1 MSTLPKKEL
10 TFFQESAVSFA
21 CGGAY
26 GLTSV
31 LVGQPFDVCKTRM
44 QALQKD
50 GKKAGLIDTGRAMF
64 EKEGV
69 RGLFRGGVPMWL
81 GGALFRSAQFGCYE
95 TAMGFLG
102 GPSKE
107 RILGGVLDP
116 HVVMAGFVGGLGRGI
131 VESPFEY
138 VKVRRQVES
147 QWRLRDVYKGSGV
160 TLTRNAFLFAFFV
173 INIDLSKRYISGGLS
188 PFWTGALCSTAAW
201 FAIWPLD
208 VLKSQKQSGLYEGVS
223 YPRLA
228 VELVRSGSMFRGVVP
243 GLARSLLANGC
254 SMYVYVLVK
263 NQLTDIIAS

>member
-1 MSTLPKKEL
+1 MTTKTNQL

-21 CGGAY
+21 SGGAY

-44 QALQKD
+44 QALQSEGRKV
-50 GKKAGLIDTGRAMF
+50 GLIETGRAMF
-64 EKEGV
+64 QKEGI

-102 GPSKE
+102 GPSKD
-107 RILGGVLDP
+107 RIVGGILDP
-116 HVVMAGFVGGLGRGI
+116 NVVLAGLVGGLGRGV

-138 VKVRRQVES
+138 VKVRRQVEG
-147 QWRLRDVYKGSGV
+147 QWKLRDVYKGSGV

-173 INIDLSKRYISGGLS
+173 INIDLSKRYIKGGLS

-201 FAIWPLD
+201 LAIWPLD
-208 VLKSQKQSGLYEGVS
+208 VLKSQKQSGLYDGVS
-223 YPRLA
+223 YPKLA
-228 VELVRSGSMFRGVVP
+228 RELIRSRSMFRGVLP
-243 GLARSLLANGC
+243 GLSRSLLANGC
-254 SMYVYVLVK
+254 SMYIYVLVK
-263 NQLTDIIAS
+263 NQLTDLLT